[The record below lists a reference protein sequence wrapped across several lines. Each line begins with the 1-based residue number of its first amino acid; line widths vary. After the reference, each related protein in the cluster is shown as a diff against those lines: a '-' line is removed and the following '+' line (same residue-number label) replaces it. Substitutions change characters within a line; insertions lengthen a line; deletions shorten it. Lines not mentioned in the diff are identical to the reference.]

1 MRKTPWV
8 AALAAGVL
16 LLAPVA
22 CGDDWPQL
30 QHDAARSGFSPENVG
45 LPPAGDAQIVWRWHP
60 DRVTSVAGRVQP
72 VVRNGLLCVGFL
84 DGRMFGLDAATGQT
98 RWVFQ
103 AGGAIHHTA
112 AIDAQH
118 VYFGSQD
125 GRVYALRVGDGSLAW
140 VVNTGRAVH
149 NAPCLAENRVFIGNS
164 RGRFLAINAADGTVA
179 WTYEAGRPIEISAAY
194 ANGRVY
200 CGDEGLYAFA
210 LNAADGSL
218 LWRVRLRG
226 QSMFGYWPVVMPST
240 NTVFYRTQAAFGFH
254 DMLNDGDDLLGGGNP
269 VEQDGT
275 PAQHA
280 AERQAIRN
288 YLTANPDRQTFWAL
302 NTADGS
308 QRYVAPVLMT
318 AGGNTTPVPPIYDPA
333 TGRAWLIGR
342 SRYARWD
349 SISFVRA
356 YGCEPMRFD
365 PLTGDTTLLSTHA
378 TRGSGVHMIGDETSL
393 LTADNYGLLVSGR
406 GTLGYIRHSPE
417 TAQHIVSSVP
427 TAIDDYAH
435 PDSPLAYG
443 TPQFPY
449 FSINAGGG
457 AGGGV
462 IAGAA
467 VADNALFWFARYG
480 LLVRVERD

>member
-1 MRKTPWV
+1 MLRKPL
-8 AALAAGVL
+8 AALLAASAL
-16 LLAPVA
+16 LIPSAA
-22 CGDDWPQL
+22 TATDWPQL
-30 QHDAARSGFSPENVG
+30 QRDAARSGFSPDSVG
-45 LPPAGDAQIVWRWHP
+45 LPPGGEARVVWRWHP
-60 DRVTSVAGRVQP
+60 DRVTSVASRVQP
-72 VVRNGLLCVGFL
+72 VIRNGLLCVGFL
-84 DGRMFGLDAATGQT
+84 DGRMFGLDAATGQV

-103 AGGAIHHTA
+103 AGGAICHTA
-112 AIDAQH
+112 AIDAQR

-125 GRVYALRVGDGSLAW
+125 GRVYALNVADGSLAW
-140 VVNTGRAVH
+140 SVPTGRAIH
-149 NAPCLAENRVFIGNS
+149 NAPCLADNRIFIGNS
-164 RGRFLAINAADGTVA
+164 RGRFFAINTDGTVA
-179 WTYEAGRPIEISAAY
+179 WTYDAGRPIEISAAY

-200 CGDEGLYAFA
+200 CGDEGLYAFC

-218 LWRVRLRG
+218 IWRVRLRG
-226 QSMFGYWPVVMPST
+226 QSMFGYWPVVMPSA

-254 DMLNDGDDLLGGGNP
+254 DMLNSGDALLGDGNY
-269 VEQDGT
+269 VEEDGT

-280 AERQAIRN
+280 AEQQTIRN

-302 NTADGS
+302 NTANGA

-318 AGGNTTPVPPIYDPA
+318 SGGNTTPVPPIYDPA

-349 SISFVRA
+349 SGSMVRA
-356 YGCEPMRFD
+356 YGCEPMRFN
-365 PLTGDTTLLSTHA
+365 PLTGVTTLLSSHA
-378 TRGSGVHMIGDETSL
+378 NRGSGVHMIGDESSF

-417 TAQHIVSSVP
+417 TAEHVLSSVP

-443 TPQFPY
+443 TSEYPY
-449 FSINAGGG
+449 FSVNAGGG
-457 AGGGV
+457 AG
-462 IAGAA
+462 AGIISGAS

-480 LLVRVERD
+480 LLVRVQRN